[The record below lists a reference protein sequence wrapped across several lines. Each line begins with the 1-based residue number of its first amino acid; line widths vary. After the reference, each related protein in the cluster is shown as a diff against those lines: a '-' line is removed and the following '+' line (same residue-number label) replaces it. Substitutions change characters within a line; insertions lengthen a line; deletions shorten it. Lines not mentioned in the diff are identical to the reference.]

1 MKTDSHFPNS
11 QVWKMVKKNLKT
23 GIDDEMENG
32 GKEAAGFLT
41 LDQKLS
47 YAMGKLR

>member
-11 QVWKMVKKNLKT
+11 QIWKMVKKNLKA
-23 GIDDEMENG
+23 GIDEEMGNG
-32 GKEAAGFLT
+32 EKEAAGFLT